1 MPPPEPVK
9 KEAVV
14 VAARKESLACKLPAL
29 VVKLMIDNATNHT
42 SGRTAASFTSTSV
55 VPETSNE
62 RVLQDEEECESPM
75 SGCWADDSHV

>member
-1 MPPPEPVK
+1 
-9 KEAVV
+9 
-14 VAARKESLACKLPAL
+14 
-29 VVKLMIDNATNHT
+29 MIDNATNHT

-75 SGCWADDSHV
+75 TGFWTDDSHV

>member
-14 VAARKESLACKLPAL
+14 VKARKEQLACKSPAHIFPL
-29 VVKLMIDNATNHT
+29 QLISDNATNHT

-62 RVLQDEEECESPM
+62 RVLQDEEECKALSPY
-75 SGCWADDSHV
+75 